1 MELIHVYQREEWS
14 WKGLPSVEIPDSCDN
29 FRADEHWWLLR
40 SKSTSWTCHLSF
52 VQLTSVIHMSSE
64 RLKSGAA
71 SFYLLRALWVVE
83 KNKEEEEEK
92 RKEDLLGPTKESPG

>member
-1 MELIHVYQREEWS
+1 M
-14 WKGLPSVEIPDSCDN
+14 
-29 FRADEHWWLLR
+29 
-40 SKSTSWTCHLSF
+40 
-52 VQLTSVIHMSSE
+52 IHMSSE